1 MANREIGHVSGTASM
16 GIAVLIPALDEEA
29 TIGRVVIKSKGLADK
44 VIVCDDGSRDMTAQI
59 AEGLGAEVIRHSRN
73 LGYGASLSS
82 LFQRALSTDADTFVT
97 LDGDA
102 QHDPEEILKL
112 VDPVLKEEADMAV
125 GSRFL
130 GGKSEVPRYR
140 KAGIGVIT
148 NVTNLV
154 SNTEL
159 TDAQSG
165 FRAYNRKALEVVS
178 PSDMGMGASTEILL
192 KAGKAGLRIVEVPVT
207 VSYNAKSSRNPVYH
221 GVQVL
226 FSSVKH
232 LSILHPLIVYGVP
245 GLALMAYGLYLGI
258 HAMSAYASTHHV
270 YVGSTLI
277 SIGAILGGLILGIT
291 ALILWIMITLIRDP
305 EYRNSRIAPTSRA
318 SARQHIN
325 SHDFLSPDTKRTT
338 SSPWQF

>member
-1 MANREIGHVSGTASM
+1 M

-29 TIGRVVIKSKGLADK
+29 TIARVVIKSRQLADK

-59 AEGLGAEVIRHSRN
+59 AESLGAEVIRHSRN

-82 LFQRALSTDADTFVT
+82 LFERALSTDADIFVT

-102 QHDPEEILKL
+102 QHNPEEMQKL
-112 VDPVLKEEADMAV
+112 VDPISKADADITV

-130 GGKSEVPRYR
+130 GGKSNVPRYR

-148 NVTNLV
+148 NVANWV
-154 SNTEL
+154 SDTEL

-165 FRAYNRKALEVVS
+165 FRAYNRKALEAVS

-192 KAGKAGLRIVEVPVT
+192 KAGKAGLKIVEVPVT
-207 VSYNAKSSRNPVYH
+207 VSYHERHARNPVYH

-232 LSILHPLIVYGVP
+232 LSILHPLVVYGVP

-258 HAMSAYASTHHV
+258 HALSAYVDTHHV

-305 EYRNSRIAPTSRA
+305 EYRNSRLQATGFA
-318 SARQHIN
+318 AR
-325 SHDFLSPDTKRTT
+325 SLP
-338 SSPWQF
+338 